1 MEVLDKEQTT
11 LADVTANQNYQAAHS
26 LMVMEQWANGEI
38 YDEATWIERG
48 RHAVRQ
54 TMEGMFEL
62 GRALIVLKE
71 HTERGRFMEI
81 VKREFGIGHN
91 ETARLM
97 AATQRFATPQMQKA
111 APKLMDLGRM
121 EVTRLMNAT
130 RRFATPQMQKA
141 APKLMDLGKSKLLEL
156 LVEEDVTLIGLAE
169 GGEVNG
175 MTLDDVDRM
184 TVRELRVALRENRE
198 DAQAKDKVLADKNAK
213 IDELAEK
220 LEKAKKKGGVKE
232 PNPADVASEL
242 HMAVG
247 AKEVAIRSQLAQ
259 LGDYFAQMAAHEA
272 AHGLSHRARM
282 AGALN
287 QIIMDCQHLRDQYAL
302 PESAD
307 DDGVPEWLQPESE

>member
-1 MEVLDKEQTT
+1 MEVLGKEQIT

-26 LMVMEQWANGEI
+26 VMVMEQWGNGEI
-38 YDEATWIERG
+38 YNEATWIERG

-71 HTERGRFMEI
+71 HTERGRFLEI

-111 APKLMDLGRM
+111 APKLMDLG
-121 EVTRLMNAT
+121 
-130 RRFATPQMQKA
+130 
-141 APKLMDLGKSKLLEL
+141 KSKLLEL
-156 LVEEDVTLIGLAE
+156 LVEEDVTLIGLADGE
-169 GGEVNG
+169 EVNG
-175 MTLDDVDRM
+175 MTFDDVDRM
-184 TVRELRVALRENRE
+184 TVRELRLALRESRE
-198 DAQAKDKVLADKNAK
+198 DAKAKDEVLAGKNAK

-259 LGDYFAQMAAHEA
+259 LGDYFAQRAAHEQ
-272 AHGLSHRARM
+272 AHGLSHQARM
-282 AGALN
+282 AGVLN
-287 QIIMDCQHLRDQYAL
+287 QIIMDCQHLRDQYGL
-302 PESAD
+302 SESLN

>member
-1 MEVLDKEQTT
+1 MNEVEVMDKE
-11 LADVTANQNYQAAHS
+11 AVTANQNFQAAHS
-26 LMVMEQWANGEI
+26 LMVMEQWGNGEI
-38 YDEATWIERG
+38 YNEERWIERG
-48 RHAVRQ
+48 RQAMRKTV
-54 TMEGMFEL
+54 EGMFEL
-62 GRALIVLKE
+62 GCALIVLKE
-71 HTERGRFMEI
+71 HTEHGRFLGI
-81 VKREFGIGHN
+81 VKEQFGIGKN
-91 ETARLM
+91 EAARLM
-97 AATQRFATPQMQKA
+97 AATQ
-111 APKLMDLGRM
+111 
-121 EVTRLMNAT
+121 
-130 RRFATPQMQKA
+130 RFATPQMQKA

-198 DAQAKDKVLADKNAK
+198 DAKAKDEVLAGKNAK

-259 LGDYFAQMAAHEA
+259 LGDYFAQMAAHEQ
-272 AHGLSHRARM
+272 AHGLSHQARM
-282 AGALN
+282 VGVLN
-287 QIIMDCQHLRDQYAL
+287 QIIMDCQHLRDQYGL
-302 PESAD
+302 PENTG

>member
-1 MEVLDKEQTT
+1 MEVLDKEQTA
-11 LADVTANQNYQAAHS
+11 LDVNANQNFQAAHS
-26 LMVMEQWANGEI
+26 VMIMEQWGNGEV
-38 YDEATWIERG
+38 YNEATWIERG
-48 RHAVRQ
+48 RQAALK

-71 HTERGRFMEI
+71 HTEHGRFTEI
-81 VKREFGIGHN
+81 VQREFGIKTA

-97 AATQRFATPQMQKA
+97 RATQ
-111 APKLMDLGRM
+111 
-121 EVTRLMNAT
+121 
-130 RRFATPQMQKA
+130 RFATPQMQKA

-156 LVEEDVTLIGLAE
+156 LVEEDVTLVGLAD

-259 LGDYFAQMAAHEA
+259 LGDYFAQMAAHEQV
-272 AHGLSHRARM
+272 HGLSHQARM
-282 AGALN
+282 VGVLN
-287 QIIMDCQHLRDQYAL
+287 QIIMDCQHLRDQYGL
-302 PESAD
+302 PENTG

>member
-97 AATQRFATPQMQKA
+97 AATQ
-111 APKLMDLGRM
+111 
-121 EVTRLMNAT
+121 
-130 RRFATPQMQKA
+130 RFATPQMQKA

-272 AHGLSHRARM
+272 AHGLSHQARM
-282 AGALN
+282 AGVLN
-287 QIIMDCQHLRDQYAL
+287 QIIMDCQHLRDQYGL
-302 PESAD
+302 PENAD